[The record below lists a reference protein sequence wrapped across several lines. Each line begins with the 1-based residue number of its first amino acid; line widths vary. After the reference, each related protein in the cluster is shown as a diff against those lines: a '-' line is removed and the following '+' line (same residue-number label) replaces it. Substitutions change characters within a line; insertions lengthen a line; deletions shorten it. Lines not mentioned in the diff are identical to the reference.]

1 MFVAIWQV
9 SCDPDGYFLIWSCI
23 IKLSP
28 WSLTHKP
35 LERISVQVLYLLCTG
50 CNVTSL
56 GSCHINIQSCKKYS
70 GVKKKVIAYLHDNL
84 NNAIL
89 LGTELWNISV
99 PACDSRCLYE
109 CALNIAI
116 QSKNLKYLS
125 RQGKISIRVK
135 PKEFTLNRK

>member
-1 MFVAIWQV
+1 MFNRVCNLVCWIKGCTLYFIGVNYNRGGSMFVAIWQV

-50 CNVTSL
+50 CNYVTSL

-70 GVKKKVIAYLHDNL
+70 GVKKWLRICMITWIMQFCLVLSYETFQSLHVTQDVFM
-84 NNAIL
+84 
-89 LGTELWNISV
+89 SV
-99 PACDSRCLYE
+99 P
-109 CALNIAI
+109 
-116 QSKNLKYLS
+116 
-125 RQGKISIRVK
+125 
-135 PKEFTLNRK
+135 

>member
-35 LERISVQVLYLLCTG
+35 LERIRVQVLYLLCTG

-70 GVKKKVIAYLHDNL
+70 GVKKKWLHICMITWIMRFCYVLSCETFQSLHETQDVFMSVPWIQVFSRKNL
-84 NNAIL
+84 N
-89 LGTELWNISV
+89 
-99 PACDSRCLYE
+99 
-109 CALNIAI
+109 
-116 QSKNLKYLS
+116 YLS
-125 RQGKISIRVK
+125 KQEKIRITMK
-135 PKEFTLNRK
+135 PKELTLNRK

>member
-35 LERISVQVLYLLCTG
+35 LERISVQVLYLLCIG

-70 GVKKKVIAYLHDNL
+70 GVKKWLRICMITWIMRFCCVLSCETFHFSPCTRLKMS
-84 NNAIL
+84 
-89 LGTELWNISV
+89 LWV
-99 PACDSRCLYE
+99 C
-109 CALNIAI
+109 
-116 QSKNLKYLS
+116 LKYS
-125 RQGKISIRVK
+125 NSVK
-135 PKEFTLNRK
+135 DIKARKNKHYNETKGIHIKQKVML